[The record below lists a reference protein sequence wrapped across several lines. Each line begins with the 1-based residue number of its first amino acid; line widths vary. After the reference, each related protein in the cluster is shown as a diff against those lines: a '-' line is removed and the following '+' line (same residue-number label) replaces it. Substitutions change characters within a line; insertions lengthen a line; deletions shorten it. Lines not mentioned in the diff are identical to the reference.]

1 MSATA
6 LSPQDQSTGHA
17 GLLQTMPALLARNV
31 AERGDAIAFYDGE
44 VEITYAQFDRMVRR
58 TAAWLQQQGVG
69 PGDRV
74 AVWLVNRM
82 EWLAMY
88 FGLGRLGA
96 AMMTVNTRYRAHELA
111 YILERSQASMLVL
124 QLNFRKIDFPAVLQ
138 DVPAEAASLLR
149 KVVVVDAVGAEL
161 PTQVLGKP
169 TVAFDLA
176 GLPDVEV
183 ADVSSPHA
191 HSILFTTSGT
201 TSGPKL
207 VLHPQRTVSL
217 HSQRVAPAYG
227 FTEAGVRLLASLP
240 LAGVFGFNAA
250 MAAFAAGQPV
260 VLMDTFDGP
269 AAARLINQRHV
280 THVFG
285 SDEMFRRIIEH
296 GQGERPFPSAR
307 VFGFACFHPGIVEYT
322 QAAWAREIP
331 MIGLYGSSEVQAL
344 FSLQPRALPL
354 DERIKGGGLPASHRS
369 GAEIRI
375 RDIDTG
381 QLLGPNQSGVIEVR
395 SDTNFIGYLNNAAA
409 TAAAIDAEGFFNT
422 GDVGYLREDGSFVYQ
437 TRQGDAM
444 RLGGYLVS
452 PVEIEDVIKTVA
464 GVADVQV
471 VAVDIGNQ
479 ARPVA
484 FVIASAGAQ
493 PQESAMRQAA
503 AAVLAPFKVPAHFW
517 MVDEFPSTQSSN
529 GTKIQ
534 RVKLRD
540 MALQRL
546 TRAA

>member
-1 MSATA
+1 MSTLNHPAA
-6 LSPQDQSTGHA
+6 PS
-17 GLLQTMPALLARNV
+17 GLLETMPALLARNV
-31 AERGDAIAFYDGE
+31 AERGDEIAFFDGDT
-44 VEITYAQFDRMVRR
+44 EITYRQFDRMVTR
-58 TAAWLQQQGVG
+58 TAAWLHNEGIV

-88 FGLGRLGA
+88 FGLGRIGA
-96 AMMTVNTRYRAHELA
+96 AMMTVNTRYRSHELA
-111 YILERSQASMLVL
+111 YILERSQACMLVL

-138 DVPAEAASLLR
+138 DVPAQAAQSLK
-149 KVVVVDAVGAEL
+149 KVVVVDAAGVDL
-161 PTQVLGKP
+161 PVQVLGKP

-176 GLPDVEV
+176 GLPDAEV

-227 FTEAGVRLLASLP
+227 FTEPGVRLLATLP

-250 MAAFAAGQPV
+250 MAAFAVGQPV
-260 VLMDTFDGP
+260 VLMDTFDGAG
-269 AAARLINQRHV
+269 AAQLINDRQV

-285 SDEMFRRIIEH
+285 SDEMFRRIIEQ

-344 FSLQPRALPL
+344 FSLQQRALPL
-354 DERIKGGGLPASHRS
+354 EERIKGGGMPASHGI

-395 SDTNFIGYLNNAAA
+395 SDTNFIGYLNNAEA
-409 TAAAIDAEGFFNT
+409 TARAIDAEGYFCT
-422 GDVGYLREDGSFVYQ
+422 GDVGYLRDDGSFVYQ

-452 PVEIEDVIKTVA
+452 PVEIEDVIKTVD

-471 VAVDIGNQ
+471 VSVDIGNQ

-493 PQESAMRQAA
+493 PQEPAMRQAA
-503 AAVLAPFKVPAHFW
+503 AAVLAPFKIPAHFW

-546 TRAA
+546 AQAA

>member
-1 MSATA
+1 MPATA
-6 LSPQDQSTGHA
+6 NTE
-17 GLLQTMPALLARNV
+17 LLQTMPALLARNV
-31 AERGDAIAFYDGE
+31 AERGDAVAFIDGE
-44 VEITYAQFDRMVRR
+44 REISYREFERMATR
-58 TAAWLQQQGVG
+58 TAAWLHKEGVR

-88 FGLGRLGA
+88 FGLAKLGA
-96 AMMTVNTRYRAHELA
+96 AMMTVNTRYRSHELA
-111 YILERSQASMLVL
+111 YILERSEASMLVL
-124 QLNFRKIDFPAVLQ
+124 QLNFRKIDFPAVLR
-138 DVPAEAASLLR
+138 DVPAEAARALK
-149 KVVVVDAVGAEL
+149 KVVVVDAAGAAMPPE
-161 PTQVLGKP
+161 VLGKP

-176 GLPDVEV
+176 GLPDAAVE
-183 ADVSSPHA
+183 DVSAPEA

-207 VLHPQRTVSL
+207 VLHPQRTVTT

-227 FTEAGVRLLASLP
+227 FTEEGTRLLAALP
-240 LAGVFGFNAA
+240 FAGVFGFNAA
-250 MAAFAAGQPV
+250 MAAFAVGKPIV
-260 VLMDTFDGP
+260 VMDTFDGP
-269 AAARLINQRHV
+269 GAAQLINKHRV

-285 SDEMFRRIIEH
+285 SDEMFRRIIEN
-296 GQGERPFPSAR
+296 GRGDLPFPSAR

-322 QAAWAREIP
+322 QAAWARGIP

-344 FSLQPRALPL
+344 FSLQQRALPL
-354 DERIKGGGLPASHRS
+354 EERIKGGGMPASHGI
-369 GAEIRI
+369 GAEVRI
-375 RDIDTG
+375 RDVDSG
-381 QLLGPNQSGVIEVR
+381 ELVSVGQSGAVEIR
-395 SDTNFIGYLNNAAA
+395 ADTNFIGYLNNPEA
-409 TAAAIDAEGFFNT
+409 TARAIDAEGFFRT
-422 GDVGYLREDGSFVYQ
+422 GDVGYLREDGSFVYV

-452 PVEIEDVIKTVA
+452 PVEIEDVIKTVP

-471 VAVDIGNQ
+471 VSVDIANQ

-484 FVIASAGAQ
+484 FVIAETGSRPAEQDMVRAASAAL
-493 PQESAMRQAA
+493 AA
-503 AAVLAPFKVPAHFW
+503 FKVPAHIW
-517 MVDEFPSTQSSN
+517 LVEEFPTTQSSN

-546 TRAA
+546 AQAA

>member
-1 MSATA
+1 MPAT
-6 LSPQDQSTGHA
+6 D
-17 GLLQTMPALLARNV
+17 LLLTMPALLARNV
-31 AERGDAIAFYDGE
+31 AERGDAVAFIDGE
-44 VEITYAQFDRMVRR
+44 RDITYREFDRMAAR
-58 TAAWLQQQGVG
+58 TAAWLQQQGIR

-88 FGLGRLGA
+88 FGLARIGA
-96 AMMTVNTRYRAHELA
+96 AMMTVNTRYRSHELA
-111 YILERSQASMLVL
+111 YILERSEACMLVL
-124 QLNFRKIDFPAVLQ
+124 QLNFRKIDFPAVLR
-138 DVPAEAASLLR
+138 DVPAESARTLK
-149 KVVVVDAVGAEL
+149 KVVVVDAAGAAMPPE
-161 PTQVLGKP
+161 VLGKP

-176 GLPDVEV
+176 GLPDAE
-183 ADVSSPHA
+183 APDVSSPDT

-207 VLHPQRTVSL
+207 VLHPQRTVTL

-227 FTEAGVRLLASLP
+227 FAEEGVRLLAALP
-240 LAGVFGFNAA
+240 FAGVFGFNAA
-250 MAAFAAGQPV
+250 MAAFAVGKPIV
-260 VLMDTFDGP
+260 VMDTFDGP
-269 AAARLINQRHV
+269 GAARLINRHHV

-285 SDEMFRRIIEH
+285 SDEMFRRIIEN
-296 GQGERPFPSAR
+296 GEGNRPFPSAR

-322 QAAWAREIP
+322 QAAWARGIP

-344 FSLQPRALPL
+344 FSLQQRALPL
-354 DERIKGGGLPASHRS
+354 EERIKGGGMPASHGI
-369 GAEIRI
+369 GAEVRI
-375 RDIDTG
+375 RDVDSG
-381 QLLGPNQSGVIEVR
+381 ELLPVGQSGAIEIR
-395 SDTNFIGYLNNAAA
+395 SDTNFIGYLNNPEA
-409 TAAAIDAEGFFNT
+409 TAKAIDAEGFFRT

-452 PVEIEDVIKTVA
+452 PVEIEDVIKTVP

-471 VAVDIGNQ
+471 VAVDIANQ

-484 FVIASAGAQ
+484 FVIATPGSLPAE
-493 PQESAMRQAA
+493 QEMVRAA
-503 AAVLAPFKVPAHFW
+503 AAALAAFKVPARIW
-517 MVDEFPSTQSSN
+517 LVDEFPTTQSSN

-546 TRAA
+546 VEAA

>member
-1 MSATA
+1 MPAT
-6 LSPQDQSTGHA
+6 PDTE
-17 GLLQTMPALLARNV
+17 LLQTMPALLARNV
-31 AERGDAIAFYDGE
+31 AQRGDAIAFIDGE
-44 VEITYAQFDRMVRR
+44 REISYREFDRMAAH
-58 TAAWLQQQGVG
+58 TAAWLHQQGVR

-88 FGLGRLGA
+88 FGLARLGA
-96 AMMTVNTRYRAHELA
+96 AMMTVNTRYRSHELA
-111 YILERSQASMLVL
+111 YILERSEASLLVL
-124 QLNFRKIDFPAVLQ
+124 QLNFRKIDFPAVLR
-138 DVPAEAASLLR
+138 DVPADAARTLQ
-149 KVVVVDAVGAEL
+149 KVVVVDAGAAAM
-161 PTQVLGKP
+161 PPSVLGKP

-176 GLPDVEV
+176 GLQDAAMAPVD
-183 ADVSSPHA
+183 DVSSPEA

-207 VLHPQRTVSL
+207 VLHPQRTVTT

-227 FTEAGVRLLASLP
+227 FTEEGTRLLAALP
-240 LAGVFGFNAA
+240 FAGVFGFNAA
-250 MAAFAAGQPV
+250 MAAFAAGKPIV
-260 VLMDTFDGP
+260 VMDTFDGP
-269 AAARLINQRHV
+269 GAAQLINRHRI

-285 SDEMFRRIIEH
+285 SDEMFRRIIEN
-296 GQGERPFPSAR
+296 GRGDLPFPSAR

-322 QAAWAREIP
+322 QAAWARGIP

-344 FSLQPRALPL
+344 FSLQQRALPL
-354 DERIKGGGLPASHRS
+354 EERIKGGGMPASHGI
-369 GAEIRI
+369 GAEVRI
-375 RDIDTG
+375 RDVDSG
-381 QLLGPNQSGVIEVR
+381 ELVAAGQSGAVEIR
-395 SDTNFIGYLNNAAA
+395 ADTNFIGYLNNPEA
-409 TAAAIDAEGFFNT
+409 TARAIDADGFFRT
-422 GDVGYLREDGSFVYQ
+422 GDVGYLRADGSFVYV

-452 PVEIEDVIKTVA
+452 PVEIEDVIKTVP

-471 VAVDIGNQ
+471 VSVDIGNQ

-484 FVIASAGAQ
+484 FVIAEAGSSPAEQDMVRAAGA
-493 PQESAMRQAA
+493 ALAA
-503 AAVLAPFKVPAHFW
+503 FKVPARIW
-517 MVDEFPSTQSSN
+517 LVDEFPTTQSSN

-546 TRAA
+546 AQAA

>member
-1 MSATA
+1 MCATA
-6 LSPQDQSTGHA
+6 LSPRDQSAGNA
-17 GLLQTMPALLARNV
+17 GLLETMPALLARNV
-31 AERGDAIAFYDGE
+31 AERGDAIAFYDGDA
-44 VEITYAQFDRMVRR
+44 EITYRQFDRMVQR

-138 DVPAEAASLLR
+138 DLPAEAARLLR
-149 KVVVVDAVGAEL
+149 KVVVVDALGAAL
-161 PTQVLGKP
+161 PAQVLGKP

-176 GLPDVEV
+176 GLPEAEV

-227 FTEAGVRLLASLP
+227 FNEAGVRLLASLP

-269 AAARLINQRHV
+269 AAAQLINQRHV

-344 FSLQPRALPL
+344 FSLQPRTLPL
-354 DERIKGGGLPASHRS
+354 DERIKGGGLPASHRL
-369 GAEIRI
+369 GAEVRI
-375 RDIDTG
+375 RDIDSG

-471 VAVDIGNQ
+471 VSVDIGNQ

-484 FVIASAGAQ
+484 FVIASPGAQ

-517 MVDEFPSTQSSN
+517 MIDEFPSTQSSN

-546 TRAA
+546 TKAA

>member
-1 MSATA
+1 MPAT
-6 LSPQDQSTGHA
+6 D
-17 GLLQTMPALLARNV
+17 LLLTMPALLARNV
-31 AERGDAIAFYDGE
+31 AERGDAVAFIDGE
-44 VEITYAQFDRMVRR
+44 RHITYREFDRMAGR
-58 TAAWLQQQGVG
+58 TAAWLQQQGIG

-88 FGLGRLGA
+88 FGLARIGA
-96 AMMTVNTRYRAHELA
+96 AMMTVNTRYRSHELA
-111 YILERSQASMLVL
+111 YILERSQACMLVL
-124 QLNFRKIDFPAVLQ
+124 QLNFRKIDFPAVLR
-138 DVPAEAASLLR
+138 DVPAESAR
-149 KVVVVDAVGAEL
+149 TVKKVVVVDAAGAADGAIPSE
-161 PTQVLGKP
+161 VLGKP

-176 GLPDVEV
+176 GLPHADVP
-183 ADVSSPHA
+183 DVSSPDA

-207 VLHPQRTVSL
+207 VLHPQRTVTL

-227 FTEAGVRLLASLP
+227 FTEEGVRLLAALP
-240 LAGVFGFNAA
+240 FAGVFGFNAT
-250 MAAFAAGQPV
+250 MAAFAAGKPIV
-260 VLMDTFDGP
+260 VMDTFDGP
-269 AAARLINQRHV
+269 GAARLIRQHHA

-285 SDEMFRRIIEH
+285 SDEMFRRIIEN
-296 GQGERPFPSAR
+296 GEGERPFPSAR

-322 QAAWAREIP
+322 QAAWARGIP

-344 FSLQPRALPL
+344 FSLQQRALPL
-354 DERIKGGGLPASHRS
+354 EERIKGGGMPASHGL
-369 GAEIRI
+369 GAEVRI
-375 RDIDTG
+375 RDIDSG
-381 QLLGPNQSGVIEVR
+381 ELLPVGRSGAIEIR
-395 SDTNFIGYLNNAAA
+395 SDTNFIGYLNNPEA
-409 TAAAIDAEGFFNT
+409 TAKAIDGEGFFRT

-452 PVEIEDVIKTVA
+452 PVEIEDVIKTVP

-471 VAVDIGNQ
+471 VAVDIANQ

-484 FVIASAGAQ
+484 FVIAAPGSRPAE
-493 PQESAMRQAA
+493 QEMVRAA
-503 AAVLAPFKVPAHFW
+503 AAALAAFKVPARIW
-517 MVDEFPSTQSSN
+517 LVDEFPTTQSSN

-540 MALQRL
+540 MALQQL
-546 TRAA
+546 AQTA